1 MLKNVWGQVVVVIL
15 TFLAIAALSI
25 ADGRAEQEL
34 ALSYGRAAI
43 AGVMAAV
50 VLQRLVRM
58 ARSTPPIPPNR
69 SLVVLAAVELG
80 FVAAAVLGLATG
92 SAVVDGPVPVL
103 LGLFLLAVHGTFAG
117 GLATRPVEET
127 PPAGR

>member
-1 MLKNVWGQVVVVIL
+1 MLKNVWGQVVVVSL

-50 VLQRLVRM
+50 VLQRLVRL

-69 SLVVLAAVELG
+69 PLLVLAAVELV
-80 FVAAAVLGLATG
+80 FVVAAAVGLVAG
-92 SAVVDGPVPVL
+92 WAVVDGPVPVL

-117 GLATRPVEET
+117 GLGTRPTEGA
-127 PPAGR
+127 PAPGR